1 VKISIDD
8 ASSIIEESEDS
19 DCKGLVFRARPSSYI
34 SSRGDLVYQER
45 MVLMKRMSCAG
56 CPACWWMWDDLS
68 DFMSICEFPEF
79 EKGIVDQA
87 LYRLDIVREH
97 RDWETGIVDDYDFG
111 FIRVEET
118 K

>member
-1 VKISIDD
+1 
-8 ASSIIEESEDS
+8 
-19 DCKGLVFRARPSSYI
+19 
-34 SSRGDLVYQER
+34 
-45 MVLMKRMSCAG
+45 
-56 CPACWWMWDDLS
+56 MWDDLS